1 MRAIDDFDGPNSSPY
16 DRHVGLTSQACFSC
30 LALAFPVPV
39 LGLTSGLAILRA
51 IRSMKTKEVPDRES
65 LIVRNGAGR
74 EVPYPVHS
82 AEGFGMWPWDDG
94 NELPRVIQVIRVK
107 GSCTFSFL
115 RRFPYR
121 VQRLL
126 WQLLTHPFPSC
137 QYADNLSWVRGLVGD
152 PVHQC
157 IEVPRHVTAVVK
169 VVEYISQRSLI
180 VVF

>member
-1 MRAIDDFDGPNSSPY
+1 MDPRAQFVRRENRRS
-16 DRHVGLTSQACFSC
+16 VLT
-30 LALAFPVPV
+30 
-39 LGLTSGLAILRA
+39 G
-51 IRSMKTKEVPDRES
+51 
-65 LIVRNGAGR
+65 NGAGR
-74 EVPYPVHS
+74 EFPYPVHS

-137 QYADNLSWVRGLVGD
+137 QYADNLSWVHGVLRVLYINVSKF
-152 PVHQC
+152 
-157 IEVPRHVTAVVK
+157 PRHVTAVVK
-169 VVEYISQRSLI
+169 VISVFSNVPWITLGRERRQFEI
-180 VVF
+180 VRNQPRFPLQPAKNQTPAVKRLW